1 MSLSRARVCAR
12 GLCAVD
18 NALRYAVLSC
28 RGGGLVV
35 MQCAA
40 HGGLVVMQCAVRM
53 FRAARDA
60 MRGQVRCELVGGAM
74 LLTMG

>member
-1 MSLSRARVCAR
+1 
-12 GLCAVD
+12 
-18 NALRYAVLSC
+18 
-28 RGGGLVV
+28 